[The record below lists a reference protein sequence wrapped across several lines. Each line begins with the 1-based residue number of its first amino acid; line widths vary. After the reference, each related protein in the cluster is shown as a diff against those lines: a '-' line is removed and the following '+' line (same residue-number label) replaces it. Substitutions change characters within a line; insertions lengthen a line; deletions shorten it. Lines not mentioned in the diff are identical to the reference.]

1 VLNLLPIPVLDG
13 GHLLYHVIE
22 VVMRRPLSE
31 RAMEIGQRV
40 GMSILFALMAFAFF
54 NDLTRLFNG

>member
-1 VLNLLPIPVLDG
+1 M
-13 GHLLYHVIE
+13 IE

-31 RAMEIGQRV
+31 RAMEIGQQI
-40 GMSILFALMAFAFF
+40 GMSILFALMDFAIF